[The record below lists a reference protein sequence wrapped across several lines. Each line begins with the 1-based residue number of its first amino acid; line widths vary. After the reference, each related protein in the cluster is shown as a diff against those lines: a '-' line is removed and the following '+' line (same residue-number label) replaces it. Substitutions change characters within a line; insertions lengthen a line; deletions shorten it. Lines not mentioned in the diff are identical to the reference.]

1 MSEVRNGTSRN
12 TENENKR
19 CKIFNKVLNMSDI
32 LCTEMSHKEKSCSI
46 FLNQHNSI
54 CSKFNKLYN
63 YNINILQ
70 NKQKGNKKKTKKLKK
85 IKEKFIRQFGSV
97 FNKTNG

>member
-1 MSEVRNGTSRN
+1 MYVVKK
-12 TENENKR
+12 NKR
-19 CKIFNKVLNMSDI
+19 KIKI
-32 LCTEMSHKEKSCSI
+32 
-46 FLNQHNSI
+46 
-54 CSKFNKLYN
+54 
-63 YNINILQ
+63 